1 MNKEKKHIL
10 DLMILSDDFNLLK
23 DKKETL
29 KEYDQ
34 KKQKA
39 FKSLSSLILSLNL
52 NTNKKREVIN
62 DKSKNSST
70 KKTSF

>member
-70 KKTSF
+70 KKTR

>member
-62 DKSKNSST
+62 D
-70 KKTSF
+70 